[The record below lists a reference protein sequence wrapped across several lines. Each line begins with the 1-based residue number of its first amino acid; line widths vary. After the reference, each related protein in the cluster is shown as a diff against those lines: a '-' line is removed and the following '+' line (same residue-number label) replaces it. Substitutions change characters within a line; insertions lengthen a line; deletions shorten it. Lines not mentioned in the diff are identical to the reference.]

1 MSAEFRLD
9 MMNSFSKWRLLELDK
24 NSASMN
30 MAIDEAI
37 LINCSKGK
45 SPNTIRL
52 YEWLPSAVSIGYFQ
66 NPKAEVDLEKC
77 KEENVDVVRRITGGG
92 AVFHDTM
99 GEVTYS
105 MVTSEEDRLIP
116 KDILRSYQMICGCV
130 IEGLL
135 SLGVAATFQPV
146 NDIVVAGRKI
156 SGNAQTRR
164 LGMVLQHGTILVDAD
179 LDKMFQLLK
188 VSDEKI
194 RDKMISSAE
203 QRVTTLKNELSKKP
217 SHEQVAEAIEKG
229 FKKYLGIKLTKGKIT
244 DDEMTLA
251 EKLSK
256 EKYANEDWTFRR

>member
-1 MSAEFRLD
+1 
-9 MMNSFSKWRLLELDK
+9 MMNIFSKWRLLELDK
-24 NSASMN
+24 NNAAMN

-77 KEENVDVVRRITGGG
+77 KEEGIDVVRRITGGG
-92 AVFHDTM
+92 AVFHDNM

-105 MVTSEEDRLIP
+105 LIASEEERIIP
-116 KDILRSYQMICGCV
+116 KDILRSYQMICGCI

-135 SLGVAATFQPV
+135 SLGVEASFQPV
-146 NDIVVAGRKI
+146 NDIVVAGKKI

-203 QRVTTLKNELSKKP
+203 KRVTTLNKELSKKP
-217 SHEQVAEAIEKG
+217 SHEKVAEALEKG
-229 FKKYLGIKLTKGKIT
+229 FKKSIGIKLAKGKIT
-244 DDEMTLA
+244 DEEMTLA

-256 EKYANEDWTFRR
+256 EKYANKDWTFRR

>member
-1 MSAEFRLD
+1 MSREFRLV
-9 MMNSFSKWRLLELDK
+9 MMNIFSKWRLLELDK
-24 NSASMN
+24 NNAAMN

-52 YEWLPSAVSIGYFQ
+52 YEWVPSAVSIGYFQ

-77 KEENVDVVRRITGGG
+77 KEEGVDVVRRITGGG
-92 AVFHDTM
+92 AVFHDNM

-105 MVTSEEDRLIP
+105 LIASEEERIIP
-116 KDILRSYQMICGCV
+116 KDILRSYQMICGCI

-135 SLGVAATFQPV
+135 SLGVEASFQPV
-146 NDIVVAGRKI
+146 NDIVVAGKKI

-203 QRVTTLKNELSKKP
+203 KRVTTLNKELSKKP
-217 SHEQVAEAIEKG
+217 SHEKVAEALEKG
-229 FKKYLGIKLTKGKIT
+229 FKQSIGIKLAKGKIT
-244 DDEMTLA
+244 DEEMTLA

>member
-1 MSAEFRLD
+1 MSPEFRLV
-9 MMNSFSKWRLLELDK
+9 MMNVFSKWRLLEL
-24 NSASMN
+24 NENNAAMN

-66 NPKAEVDLEKC
+66 NPRAEVDLEKC
-77 KEENVDVVRRITGGG
+77 KEENVDLVRRITGGG
-92 AVFHDTM
+92 AVFHDNM

-105 MVTSEEDRLIP
+105 LIASEEERIIP

-135 SLGVAATFQPV
+135 SLGVAASFQPI

-179 LDKMFQLLK
+179 LEKMFRLLK

-194 RDKMISSAE
+194 SDKLISSAE
-203 QRVTTLKNELSKKP
+203 KRITTINKELSKKP

-229 FKKYLGIKLTKGKIT
+229 FKRSIGIKLAKGKIT
-244 DDEMTLA
+244 DEEMTLA

-256 EKYANEDWTFRR
+256 EKYGNEEWTFRR